1 MMVVLILVI
10 VSDSPSSEATKQKEK
25 ELQNKIQDLEEQ
37 LETSRREEEKE
48 PEVNRLLQLVDQAK
62 SDREQLVMKCDEMEL
77 KLREYETR
85 QELLED
91 VTKELKEHIE
101 KIEEKKN
108 SLEDELNGKAEN
120 ELELLRRVS
129 ELQDELANTLER
141 LKEQEET
148 KGGLDAKQQDEK
160 DLERERDALQKQ
172 LYDSFLQI
180 SSLKVRRSIPVSE
193 NFEDLRKRRL

>member
-1 MMVVLILVI
+1 MMMMVVLILVI
-10 VSDSPSSEATKQKEK
+10 ISDSPFSEATKQKEK
-25 ELQNKIQDLEEQ
+25 ELLNKIQDLEEQ

-148 KGGLDAKQQDEK
+148 KRGLDAKQQDEK
-160 DLERERDALQKQ
+160 DLEREKDALQKQ

-180 SSLKVRRSIPVSE
+180 SSQKVRRSIPVS
-193 NFEDLRKRRL
+193 

>member
-1 MMVVLILVI
+1 MMMMMMVVLILVI
-10 VSDSPSSEATKQKEK
+10 ISDSPFSEATKQKEK
-25 ELQNKIQDLEEQ
+25 ELLNKIQDLEEQ

-180 SSLKVRRSIPVSE
+180 SSLKVRRSIPVS
-193 NFEDLRKRRL
+193 